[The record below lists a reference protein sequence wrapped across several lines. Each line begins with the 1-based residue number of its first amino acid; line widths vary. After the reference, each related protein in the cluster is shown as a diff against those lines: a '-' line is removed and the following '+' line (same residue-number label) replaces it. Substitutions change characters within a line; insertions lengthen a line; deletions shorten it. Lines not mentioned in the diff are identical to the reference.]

1 MKSRQNVCID
11 NQKTGKDHQSETRL
25 GVSSAPEVF
34 TLNLN
39 WDGEPLP
46 TQILR
51 MMVTIPE
58 KFKIKNLFD
67 QAPTDETYVL
77 KGLICYMGAHYLAFF
92 RRMLI
97 KLDYLAL
104 DPTKI

>member
-1 MKSRQNVCID
+1 M
-11 NQKTGKDHQSETRL
+11 
-25 GVSSAPEVF
+25 SSAPEVF

-46 TQILR
+46 TQIFK

-67 QAPTDETYVL
+67 KAPADETYVL

-104 DPTKI
+104 DPTKL